1 MIVLDRNMELNC
13 FTREET
19 LLFELIA
26 ESLNQVM
33 HKDRCVIEADFEK
46 VLSLAGHQA
55 VLPMIY
61 PALKTLPLT
70 TEQLA
75 AANAACKYTALE
87 YYQIFFLARD
97 IIRLLEEQGISVVL
111 LKGVTAARFYPVA
124 ETRKSSDVD
133 ILLPECDQ
141 LKKASQILEKAGYRR
156 MDGQIANHHQVWG
169 TPDNHVLELHT
180 MIVEPFDQRGLN
192 AYIKSLY
199 TLHPENISR
208 IQVMGTKIPA
218 LPEGLLA
225 FHLLLHMLQD
235 FLRMGF
241 GLKLLCD
248 WVVFWNHKVE
258 SKEVEA
264 FLQYVA
270 DCRLGS
276 FLNTIT
282 TVCVQY
288 LGLRTDGSGSFSRE
302 GDVLLYKCGQQPTV
316 FCRMVSQELCENFLQ
331 ETLEAERY
339 GKTQSDRTA
348 VLRGTHLGDYI
359 REFHH
364 QTVLG
369 FPRASRMVITLPV
382 LYIIVFIRFIYNNHT
397 VRGQSLKAVLKKAK
411 QRTRLVESMKLFKE

>member
-1 MIVLDRNMELNC
+1 MSVLDRSLELSC

-26 ESLNQVM
+26 ESLNQFV
-33 HKDRCVIEADFEK
+33 HKDRSVIEADFGK
-46 VLSLAGHQA
+46 VLSLAEHQA
-55 VLPMIY
+55 VLPMLY
-61 PALKTLPLT
+61 PTLKTLPLAE
-70 TEQLA
+70 EQLA
-75 AANAACKYTALE
+75 KANAACKHTAME
-87 YYQIFFLARD
+87 YYQIFFLARS

-111 LKGVTAARFYPVA
+111 LKGATVARFYPVA
-124 ETRKSSDVD
+124 EARKSSDVD
-133 ILLPECDQ
+133 ILLPDRSQ
-141 LKKASQILEKAGYRR
+141 LEQVSQILEKAGYRC
-156 MDGQIANHHQVWG
+156 MDGQKANHHQVWG

-180 MIVEPFDQRGLN
+180 TIVEPFDQRDLN
-192 AYIKSLY
+192 AYIESLY
-199 TLHPENISR
+199 ALHTDNISH
-208 IQVMGTKIPA
+208 IQVMTAKFPA

-270 DCRLGS
+270 DCRLTG

-282 TVCVQY
+282 SVCVQY
-288 LGLRTDGSGSFSRE
+288 LGLQTDGSGSLSRE
-302 GDVLLYKCGQQPTV
+302 GDALLYECGQRPIM

-331 ETLEAERY
+331 EILEAERY
-339 GKTQSDRTA
+339 GKPESNRTA
-348 VLRGTHLGDYI
+348 VMRGTHLRDYM

-364 QTVLG
+364 QTVLS
-369 FPRASRMVITLPV
+369 FPRTSRMVITLPA
-382 LYIIVFIRFIYNNHT
+382 LYIVVLIRFIYNNHA